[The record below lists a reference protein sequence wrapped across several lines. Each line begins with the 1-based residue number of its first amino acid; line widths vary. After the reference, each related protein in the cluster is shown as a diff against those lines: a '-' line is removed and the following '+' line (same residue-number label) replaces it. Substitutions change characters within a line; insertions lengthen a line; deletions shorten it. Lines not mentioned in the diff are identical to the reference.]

1 MVNKIN
7 KSLARLT
14 KERREKTQVN
24 KIRNE
29 KEITMDPAEIKNT
42 WENTINNYMPIN
54 LTRRNRSNEQ
64 TSH

>member
-7 KSLARLT
+7 KSLASIT

-42 WENTINNYMPIN
+42 WENTMNNYMPIN